1 MSGAAEWT
9 GLCGALRL
17 SARSAAMTEAEFHD
31 FYRDTARGLK
41 QYLMRLVG
49 DGALAEDLFQES
61 YLRMLRVAL
70 PEMDASQRKN
80 YLYRTATNLARDEF
94 RRKGKDP
101 VSLEGQA
108 DPPAAEANLALG
120 ADMSR
125 ILEAALPRERALL
138 WLAYVEG
145 ASHREI
151 AEVTGLKEASI
162 RPMLYRARQ
171 KVGALLR
178 ASGWGRSVK
187 QREPVDEVSR

>member
-1 MSGAAEWT
+1 
-9 GLCGALRL
+9 
-17 SARSAAMTEAEFHD
+17 MTEAEFHD
-31 FYRDTARGLK
+31 FYCETARGLK
-41 QYLMRLVG
+41 QYLVRLVA

-70 PEMDASQRKN
+70 PAMDAGQRKN
-80 YLYRTATNLARDEF
+80 YLYRVATNLARDEF
-94 RRKGKDP
+94 RRNGNLP

-108 DPPAAEANLALG
+108 DPPAAEADLALG

-125 ILEAALPRERALL
+125 ILGASLPRERALL

-151 AEVTGLKEASI
+151 AEVTGLKESSI

-178 ASGWGRSVK
+178 ASGWGRPVK
-187 QREPVDEVSR
+187 RGEQEKGESR